1 MPLTSDSDKNILT
14 YLQEYVE
21 SNSGEDG
28 YELDVTVTLML
39 YADLFEEHR

>member
-28 YELDVTVTLML
+28 YELDVMTLML
-39 YADLFEEHR
+39 YADLFQEH

>member
-1 MPLTSDSDKNILT
+1 MPLTSDRQNILT

-28 YELDVTVTLML
+28 YELDVMTL
-39 YADLFEEHR
+39 